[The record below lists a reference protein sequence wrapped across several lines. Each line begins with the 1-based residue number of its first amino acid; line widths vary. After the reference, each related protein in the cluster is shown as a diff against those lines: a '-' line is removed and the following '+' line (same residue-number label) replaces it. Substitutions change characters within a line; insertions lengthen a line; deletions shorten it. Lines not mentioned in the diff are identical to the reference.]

1 MCAFTLRCA
10 AATRRSTSALAV
22 TKQPAMW
29 FKPSLK
35 TVALLK
41 RGNWLFFPLWFGV
54 LAYIWLRS
62 ADVISRAWDKV
73 FFPVVFVWMLVYA
86 AHSVKALASAHADSK
101 RSQHPEPEVAALV
114 DKEID
119 IAEYRRRKEERAKS
133 E

>member
-1 MCAFTLRCA
+1 
-10 AATRRSTSALAV
+10 
-22 TKQPAMW
+22 MW
-29 FKPSLK
+29 FKPSPK

-41 RGNWLFFPLWFGV
+41 KGNWLFFPLWLGV

-62 ADVISRAWDKV
+62 AGMISSGWDKV

-86 AHSVKALASAHADSK
+86 AHSVKAFASAYADSK
-101 RSQHPEPEVAALV
+101 RSQHPDPDVAALV

-119 IAEYRRRKEERAKS
+119 IAEYGRRKAERAKS